1 MVRVLQIH
9 FGVALGCKGGGGKKK
24 LFRSRKVFSGAGISN
39 RAIGQIFHHARAR
52 KFFCLACIRLQ
63 RKRGENKN

>member
-9 FGVALGCKGGGGKKK
+9 FGVVLGCIEAGGRKK
-24 LFRSRKVFSGAGISN
+24 LFRSRKVFSGAGIPN

-52 KFFCLACIRLQ
+52 KFFF
-63 RKRGENKN
+63 GVY